1 VILSRASGYQ
11 PTGNPAISL
20 TFVSPLCDVSQS
32 IIFIK
37 DWLLDMHNIKNFIDF
52 ISRHPQSPIL
62 LIELLQTTN
71 LDMM

>member
-1 VILSRASGYQ
+1 
-11 PTGNPAISL
+11 
-20 TFVSPLCDVSQS
+20 LCDVSQS